1 MATDP
6 DAPALLNVDVPPH
19 RVSESRVIFTKVMPT
34 HALPPGKYILRAI
47 LSAEGKG
54 IKTLTR
60 GFEIAAPKV
69 LLTSADGLGG
79 ETSVDAELFLPVD
92 DAVMKPA
99 FQPEAAVEEETLAPF
114 RERVAPAVKA
124 AFDQGVVHFGA
135 GEYAEG

>member
-1 MATDP
+1 MTIEYEVATTP

-19 RVSESRVIFTKVMPT
+19 RVSDSRVIFTKVVPT
-34 HALPPGKYILRAI
+34 HQLPPGKYVLRAI
-47 LSAEGKG
+47 LSSEGKS

-99 FQPEAAVEEETLAPF
+99 FQPRCRGRRGDARAVPRA
-114 RERVAPAVKA
+114 RRRRA
-124 AFDQGVVHFGA
+124 
-135 GEYAEG
+135 